1 MSTMKTAIRR
11 STLGALPSLVGGSG
25 RPLVLLGGLTP
36 ENGMPRG
43 IGLRFEYSLIAAYAD
58 GLEVHWAA
66 RPTGLPIG
74 TTLSEVAAI
83 TADGIR
89 EQFGG
94 EPVALLGIS
103 TGGSI
108 AQQLAAE
115 HPDVVRR
122 LTLMSTGCRLDPET
136 RESQRRLA
144 EMAERG
150 DRAAVFTEYGR
161 DLVPP
166 HRGRRLAGLGMRLIG
181 PRIYAGIGDLSDLA
195 MTLQAEDAFDLQ
207 ELPPIAAPTLVIA
220 GGRDRFYSQATLR
233 DTVRLIPNCT
243 FSLYESRG
251 HITLLSDRKAIAE
264 AASFCRG

>member
-1 MSTMKTAIRR
+1 MKTAIRR

-36 ENGMPRG
+36 ENGLPRG
-43 IGLRFEYSLIAAYAD
+43 IGLRFEYSVIAAYAA

-66 RPTGLPIG
+66 RPTGLPVG
-74 TTLSEVAAI
+74 TTLSEIAAI

-89 EQFGG
+89 DKFGG
-94 EPVALLGIS
+94 EPISLLGIS

-122 LTLMSTGCRLDPET
+122 LALLSTGCRLDPGT

-144 EMAERG
+144 ELAQRQDTG
-150 DRAAVFTEYGR
+150 GVFTEYAR

-166 HRGRRLAGLGMRLIG
+166 FRGRTVAGWAMRVIG
-181 PRIYAGIGDLSDLA
+181 PRIYQGTGDLSDLA
-195 MTLQAEDAFDLQ
+195 MTLQAEDDFDLAK
-207 ELPPIAAPTLVIA
+207 LSPITAPTIVIA
-220 GGRDRFYSQATLR
+220 GGRDRFYSRATIEETVHLIPGATL
-233 DTVRLIPNCT
+233 
-243 FSLYESRG
+243 SLYPKRG
-251 HITLLSDRKAIAE
+251 HVTLLSDRKAIGE

>member
-1 MSTMKTAIRR
+1 MKTAIRR
-11 STLGALPSLVGGSG
+11 STLGALPSLVGGAG

-43 IGLRFEYSLIAAYAD
+43 IVMRFEYSLISAYAN

-66 RPTGLPIG
+66 RPTGLPVG
-74 TTLSEVAAI
+74 TTLSEIAAI

-89 EQFGG
+89 DQFGG
-94 EPVALLGIS
+94 EPVAVLGIS

-122 LTLMSTGCRLDPET
+122 LALMSTGCRLDPET

-144 EMAERG
+144 AMAQRG

-166 HRGRRLAGLGMRLIG
+166 FRGQTLAGLSMRLIG
-181 PRIYAGIGDLSDLA
+181 PRIYTGVGDLSDLA
-195 MTLQAEDAFDLQ
+195 MTLHAEDTFDLTD
-207 ELPPIAAPTLVIA
+207 LPTIKAPTLIIA

-233 DTVRLIPNCT
+233 ETVRLIPSSRL
-243 FSLYESRG
+243 SLYARRG
-251 HITLLSDRKAIAE
+251 HVTLLSDRRAIAE
-264 AASFCRG
+264 AASFCRE

>member
-1 MSTMKTAIRR
+1 MKTAIRR

-43 IGLRFEYSLIAAYAD
+43 MGLRFEYSLVAAYAV

-66 RPTGLPIG
+66 RPTGLPVG
-74 TTLSEVAAI
+74 TTLGEIAAI

-89 EQFGG
+89 DQFGG

-108 AQQLAAE
+108 AQQIAAE

-136 RESQRRLA
+136 KEAQRRLA
-144 EMAERG
+144 GMARRG
-150 DRAAVFTEYGR
+150 DKAAVFAEYGR
-161 DLVPP
+161 DLVAPW
-166 HRGRRLAGLGMRLIG
+166 RGQAVAALGMRLIG
-181 PRIYAGIGDLSDLA
+181 PRIYAGVGDLTDLA
-195 MTLQAEDAFDLQ
+195 MTLEAEDGFDLRT
-207 ELPPIAAPTLVIA
+207 LPTITAPALLLA
-220 GGRDRFYSQATLR
+220 GGRDRFYSRATLR
-233 DTVRLIPNCT
+233 ETVEIIPDGRL
-243 FSLYESRG
+243 SLYEKRG

-264 AASFCRG
+264 AISFCRG